1 MSHHI
6 FEPRSS
12 FGIHQ
17 KRKKDASSLS
27 PATSIITFELLP
39 NPDWSDK
46 IFIASHDINPVSDRE
61 IPHNEKPLFG
71 GTLSTAASTATE
83 AKNRLITYSET
94 KSSCSSLQQKTR
106 SRTWWLSHPSLLL
119 RSNGDIY
126 TCNQQRVSIRCSC
139 KCSHYLT
146 SPLTYDLDQLPM
158 VVCTVNK
165 VKAIGIHWLTLSQ
178 VRKNRVS
185 WSHRRC

>member
-17 KRKKDASSLS
+17 KRKKETHRRCHLPLVS
-27 PATSIITFELLP
+27 TSIITFELLP

-46 IFIASHDINPVSDRE
+46 IFASHDINPVSDRE

-71 GTLSTAASTATE
+71 GTLSTAASTATVSQ
-83 AKNRLITYSET
+83 KQTHYLHSET
-94 KSSCSSLQQKTR
+94 KSSCSSLQQKTVDPGLPGGWAIHPYWPIGFYKLRYSKIFR
-106 SRTWWLSHPSLLL
+106 SCCVAMEI
-119 RSNGDIY
+119 N

-146 SPLTYDLDQLPM
+146 SPLKYD
-158 VVCTVNK
+158 
-165 VKAIGIHWLTLSQ
+165 
-178 VRKNRVS
+178 
-185 WSHRRC
+185 